1 MSHTDV
7 SPTTPSERDP
17 ARVEPPP
24 ERKVARGASGWTW
37 RRIVSLVVG
46 ALLALVSLGLLGSGG
61 TALWA
66 YLTQRDAGYVT
77 SDVHTF
83 STAGRALATEPTQ
96 LGSAGVGWAYSPT
109 LLGTV
114 RIRVTPVSPRRPLF
128 VGIARSSDVDR
139 YLAGVGHTVISD
151 FWGDEVRQI
160 GGGPLSAAPH
170 TQHFWVASSTGP
182 GTRTL
187 SWKPTDGSWTV
198 VVMNA
203 DGRPGVGVGADLGAR
218 IAALPWIALGLLVGG
233 AVFMAGGALLIVAAI
248 RRRPD

>member
-1 MSHTDV
+1 MSQTDA
-7 SPTTPSERDP
+7 P
-17 ARVEPPP
+17 ARIEPPP
-24 ERKVARGASGWTW
+24 EPKLAPGSSGWTG
-37 RRIVSLVVG
+37 RRIASLVIG
-46 ALLALVSLGLLGSGG
+46 GLLALISLGLLGSGG
-61 TALWA
+61 TASWA

-83 STAGRALATEPTQ
+83 STAGSALATEPTQ
-96 LGSAGVGWAYSPT
+96 LGSAGVGWAYSPS

-114 RIRVTPVSPRRPLF
+114 RIRVTPVSPGPPLF

-139 YLAGVGHTVISD
+139 YLAGADHTVISD
-151 FWGDEVRQI
+151 FWGDEVQQI
-160 GGGPLSAAPH
+160 AGGPLSVAPD

-182 GTRTL
+182 GTRTV

-203 DGRPGVGVGADLGAR
+203 DGRGGVGVEADLGAR
-218 IAALPWIALGLLVGG
+218 MPALPWIALGLLVGG